1 MQSNFRP
8 TLVLG
13 GGGYNLANAS
23 RFWTYLTG
31 IIVRG
36 EELNSDIPDSDLFFD
51 QYGPSFEVN
60 IIFLM
65 HYFQYLLPL
74 C

>member
-1 MQSNFRP
+1 MQPNFRP

-36 EELNSDIPDSDLFFD
+36 EELSSDIPDSDLYFD

-60 IIFLM
+60 INF
-65 HYFQYLLPL
+65 
-74 C
+74 